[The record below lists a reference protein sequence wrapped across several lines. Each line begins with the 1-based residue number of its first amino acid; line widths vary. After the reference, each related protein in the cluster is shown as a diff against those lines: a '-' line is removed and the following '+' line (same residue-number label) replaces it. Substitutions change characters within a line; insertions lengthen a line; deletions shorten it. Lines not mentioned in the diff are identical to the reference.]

1 MERELWILVVAVA
14 GPVIGSALGVA
25 FTPGRRMTGDML
37 SFAGGSML
45 AISFLELL
53 PESMNKCGLAGT
65 AVGFA
70 IGLLTMAALEGLFP
84 HRPQGGQKG
93 ELERTSVLMILGIFL
108 HNLPEGMAMASAGS
122 MEDPRALVTVAL
134 AIAIHNIPE
143 GICTSAPYYQAT
155 GRRLRAFLWSAS
167 TALPMLGGY
176 LLGKTLL
183 RGLTPY
189 AMGVMVAS
197 VALVACLPLVS
208 VLHTVLAQVVSLASV
223 VFELFLWCTLA
234 FIVCQRRIS
243 AVIVFGYGYGAYLL
257 GSGLGWL
264 FGVQALG
271 SLFGA
276 IGESFAYMIICLLYT
291 SPSPRD

>member
-197 VALVACLPLVS
+197 VAGLMIHISCGELLPTALEEEGKEHPVRPM
-208 VLHTVLAQVVSLASV
+208 VWLAAGI
-223 VFELFLWCTLA
+223 LFVMA
-234 FIVCQRRIS
+234 ME
-243 AVIVFGYGYGAYLL
+243 G
-257 GSGLGWL
+257 
-264 FGVQALG
+264 
-271 SLFGA
+271 
-276 IGESFAYMIICLLYT
+276 
-291 SPSPRD
+291 